1 MQKFTNPNDPNNTQ
15 LNATLKRWISEKLQ
29 LSDGAVIEIQEH
41 QCTDAN
47 CLHSETVFQV
57 KNGENT
63 EEGLVLYK
71 IAKPLVFIRK
81 WDVEGL
87 KEVKR

>member
-1 MQKFTNPNDPNNTQ
+1 MQKFINPNDPSNTQ

-29 LSDGAVIEIQEH
+29 LSDASVIEIQEH

-47 CLHSETVFQV
+47 CLHSETIFKV

-63 EEGLVLYK
+63 EGGNEFYK

-81 WDVEGL
+81 WDVEAM
-87 KEVKR
+87 KKIR